1 MTKAAVGTFIAALAT
16 LGALS
21 ASCREP
27 TSIVVEA
34 RTNVRPSEV
43 GFAVGTPSEGDDLK
57 VVAVTKSLAEGGDIG
72 SLVVVPG
79 SSETATVSI
88 KVVAALIG
96 SVDACTSRDGYF
108 GCIVARRT
116 IRYVPN
122 ERLRLPVFLSE
133 ACANVPCDAKS
144 TCVEGQCVSSET
156 PCDGATCSE
165 PESAPPTDGGPPRP
179 FDAEAPRDAAL
190 DAKKPVPIDGSVMP
204 SGQIP
209 FTVACPMSAPCPVP
223 KAKCCLDSQQ
233 NKGACIEPAVPCSP
247 PFYSVGCDGAEDCEP
262 GFVCCVRGGIFA
274 CSESCIGANEVCK
287 AGAKCSDIK
296 QFCTGVVKYTP
307 YMFCQ

>member
-1 MTKAAVGTFIAALAT
+1 MGAVIAVLAT

-27 TSIVVEA
+27 TSIVIEA

-57 VVAVTKSLAEGGDIG
+57 VVAITTNVAQGGDIG
-72 SLVVVPG
+72 SLVVVPRR
-79 SSETATVSI
+79 SETATVSI

-96 SVDACTSRDGYF
+96 RVEACTSRDGYF

-144 TCVEGQCVSSET
+144 TCVEGQCVSSEV
-156 PCDGATCSE
+156 PCDGATCAE
-165 PESAPPTDGGPPRP
+165 PGSTPVDAGPPRP
-179 FDAEAPRDAAL
+179 FDAEAPRDAAV

-204 SGQIP
+204 AGEVP
-209 FTVACPMSAPCPVP
+209 FTVACPMSTASARTRSARRARSAPTSRSS
-223 KAKCCLDSQQ
+223 ARAS
-233 NKGACIEPAVPCSP
+233 
-247 PFYSVGCDGAEDCEP
+247 
-262 GFVCCVRGGIFA
+262 
-274 CSESCIGANEVCK
+274 
-287 AGAKCSDIK
+287 
-296 QFCTGVVKYTP
+296 
-307 YMFCQ
+307 